1 MGGLSVALTWFLRKF
16 VRRGALSVRF
26 ADGTRETFGDANG
39 TNVAVAFLDEAA
51 ETALLSNPELKLGE
65 LYMDA
70 RLVIERGDLYDLLT
84 LATTNLRDFR
94 APRAFR
100 ALSAFRDVA
109 ARFEPANDRMRAQRN
124 VAHHY
129 DLDERLYRLFLDADM
144 QYSCGYFENWGA
156 SLEEAQLAK
165 KRHIAAKLLIE
176 PDQSVLDVGCGFGG
190 MALYLARHLGARV
203 VGVTL
208 SKEQHAFAT
217 RRVERAGLQDRID
230 IRLQDY
236 RDVEGPFNRIV
247 SVGMFEHVGRAGFD
261 EFFGHAKRLLSD
273 DGVALLHAIGRSG
286 HSQPTGPWV
295 KKHIFPGGYLASVSE
310 VSECIER
317 QGLLTA
323 DIEILRLH
331 YAQTLRLWRERFRR
345 RWDDAKALYD
355 ERFCRMWDY
364 YLAGAECGFR
374 FLDHM
379 VFQFQL
385 AKKHGIV
392 PETRDY
398 MAAAEAELRARDGR
412 EAMIAAE

>member
-1 MGGLSVALTWFLRKF
+1 MGVALSWFLRKF
-16 VRRGALSVRF
+16 VRQGALSVRF
-26 ADGTRETFGDANG
+26 ADGSSESFGDG
-39 TNVAVAFLDEAA
+39 TGPDLAVAFRDEAA
-51 ETALLSNPELKLGE
+51 ETTLLTNPELKLGE

-70 RLVIERGDLYDLLT
+70 RLVIERGDLYDLLA
-84 LATTNLRDFR
+84 LGTTNSRDFR

-100 ALSAFRDVA
+100 ALSAFRDAA
-109 ARFEPANDRMRAQRN
+109 ARFEPANDRVRAQRN

-129 DLDERLYRLFLDADM
+129 DLDERLYRLFLDKDM
-144 QYSCGYFENWGA
+144 QYSCAYFENWGA

-165 KRHIAAKLLIE
+165 KRHIAAKLMIE
-176 PDQSVLDVGCGFGG
+176 PDQSVLDIGCGFGG
-190 MALYLARHLGARV
+190 MALYLARNLGARV

-208 SKEQHAFAT
+208 SSEQHALAR
-217 RRVERAGLQDRID
+217 RRVEQAGLQERID

-236 RDVEGPFNRIV
+236 RDVEGPFDRIV
-247 SVGMFEHVGRAGFD
+247 SVGMFEHVGRGGFD
-261 EFFGHAKRLLSD
+261 EFFAHAKRLLGD

-286 HSQPTGPWV
+286 APQPTGPWV
-295 KKHIFPGGYLASVSE
+295 KKYIFPGGYLAPVSE
-310 VSECIER
+310 VSDSIER
-317 QGLLTA
+317 QGLVTA

-345 RWDDAKALYD
+345 RWDDAAALYD

-385 AKKHGIV
+385 VKKHGIV

-398 MAAAEAELRARDGR
+398 VIAAETALRARDGQ
-412 EAMIAAE
+412 EAMIAAA

>member
-1 MGGLSVALTWFLRKF
+1 MGVLSVALAWYLRKF

-39 TNVAVAFLDEAA
+39 PDVAVAFLDESA
-51 ETALLSNPELKLGE
+51 ETALLSNPELKFGE

-70 RLVIERGDLYDLLT
+70 RFVIERGDLYDLLT
-84 LATTNLRDFR
+84 IATTNLRDFR

-109 ARFEPANDRMRAQRN
+109 ARFEPANDRVRAQRN

-144 QYSCGYFENWGA
+144 QYSCGYFEHWGA

-208 SKEQHAFAT
+208 SKEQHALAT
-217 RRVERAGLQDRID
+217 RRVERSGLQDRID

-236 RDVEGPFNRIV
+236 RDVEGPFDRIV

-295 KKHIFPGGYLASVSE
+295 KKYIFPGGYLAPVSE

-317 QGLLTA
+317 QGLLTT
-323 DIEILRLH
+323 DVEILRLH

-398 MAAAEAELRARDGR
+398 LAAAEAELRARDGR

>member
-1 MGGLSVALTWFLRKF
+1 MSAALSWFLRKF
-16 VRRGALSVRF
+16 VRRGGLSVRF
-26 ADGTRETFGDANG
+26 ADGSSDTFGDG
-39 TNVAVAFLDEAA
+39 SDPVVAVAFADEAA
-51 ETALLSNPELKLGE
+51 ETALLTNPELKLGE
-65 LYMDA
+65 LYMDG
-70 RLVIERGDLYDLLT
+70 RLVIERGDLYDLLRLGT
-84 LATTNLRDFR
+84 SNLSDFR

-109 ARFEPANDRMRAQRN
+109 ARFEPANDRVRAQRN

-129 DLDERLYRLFLDADM
+129 DLDERLYRLFLDRDM
-144 QYSCGYFENWGA
+144 QYSCAYFEHWGA

-176 PDQSVLDVGCGFGG
+176 PDQSVLDIGCGFGG
-190 MALYLARHLGARV
+190 MALYLARNLGARV

-208 SKEQHAFAT
+208 SSEQHAVAT
-217 RRVERAGLQDRID
+217 RRVEQAGLQERID

-236 RDVEGPFNRIV
+236 RDVEGPFDRIV

-261 EFFGHAKRLLSD
+261 EFFGHANRLLGD

-286 HSQPTGPWV
+286 HSQPTGSWV
-295 KKHIFPGGYLASVSE
+295 KKYIFPGGYLAPVSE
-310 VSECIER
+310 VSESIER

-331 YAQTLRLWRERFRR
+331 YAQTLRLWRERFGRR
-345 RWDDAKALYD
+345 RDEAKALYD
-355 ERFCRMWDY
+355 ERFCRMWEF
-364 YLAGAECGFR
+364 YLTGAECGFR

-398 MAAAEAELRARDGR
+398 IAAAEAQLRERDGR